1 VGSYGLGR
9 LASYATTGAIAGAAG
24 SALVRVLRGVDVQ
37 RGVALAIG
45 LSLAVSALRL
55 LRTRPAQAPVA
66 LRRSKDAPRPPAALA
81 GLLTGFLPC
90 GALASAL
97 VIAAGAASW
106 WGGALV
112 MMTFAVAS
120 APGLVAALL
129 AGRAVSS
136 LFARVAAV
144 RYVAAAM
151 LLVAGAWVAA
161 RPWYMPERTC
171 HCHAVASR
179 VTNPGGG

>member
-112 MMTFAVAS
+112 MMTFAIAS

-161 RPWYMPERTC
+161 RPWYMPEQTC
-171 HCHAVASR
+171 RCHHAAAR
-179 VTNPGGG
+179 VSNPGGG